1 MNIYRLYFL
10 VAACFATL
18 LFSGCQKDS
27 VVLSIEMGNFTSDN
41 KVYVDGYT
49 SYWSDGD
56 NLVIND
62 EEVSLSGNGRSVR
75 VTVSS
80 AVMYK
85 AVFPAEYVGEDMQH
99 LNIPNMQ
106 PYVTD
111 DAGHQ
116 LVKFP
121 MGAYSDNGTTLH
133 FTPMSSLLAIQISN
147 TTGHGTMIV
156 DRVNV
161 SASHAALWGEGTI
174 HNITSDTR
182 SYTIDVGYIAG
193 LNDCVVLSGENG
205 QGMNL
210 SVNQN
215 ETKTVYVSIPPIPED
230 VSNKFTVTVHAYQD
244 GEIPLSYSY
253 CLTQQNEYGG
263 NIAGGKLAYVPFA
276 MAESNETA
284 ESGDLIL
291 RYSTNNN
298 SNLQSQIASIASANG
313 VSVVGIAEDAF
324 GGYMAMFSAP
334 ITNICDKAFAQ
345 CSGLTSIEI
354 PSGVTSIGVNAFS
367 GCSNLGNVILPS
379 TVTTIGSGAF
389 SYCSSLGNV
398 AIPMGV
404 TDIASYAFNYC
415 YGLTR
420 ISLPTSVTSI
430 GDEAF
435 SCCASLDSLVIPTS
449 VISLGRNAFS
459 YSGITSVNIPSNVT
473 CISDGLFRGCSNL
486 TTVNI
491 ANGPTSIGLRAFCDC
506 SSLVNINIPAS
517 VMSIG
522 EYAFYNCNSLS
533 SVNIAVGDTCIGAC
547 AFSKCTSLTS
557 ISIPSS
563 IDSIATSAFSY
574 CTSLASIT
582 IAQGLSYIGDSA
594 FRNCTSLTSIVI
606 PSGVTTI
613 GKYAFVRNTS
623 LASVSLPSS
632 LKIISLGT
640 FKNCTG
646 LISLTIAPG
655 VITICDS
662 AFCGCSSLTNAVI
675 PSGVTSIGKSAFNN
689 CTALSSVSI
698 PSSVTT
704 IYERAF
710 LYCSNLMSVTC
721 LATTPPTLS
730 GSYQFTSNPTTHVLH
745 VPSGCTSAYSGVST
759 WKSAFKNIVDDASS
773 SSLYRN
779 QCQER

>member
-1 MNIYRLYFL
+1 MITNKFYYFL
-10 VAACFATL
+10 LSAFFATL
-18 LFSGCQKDS
+18 MFSGCQKDS
-27 VVLSIEMGNFTSDN
+27 VVLNIEMGNFSSSS

-62 EEVSLSGNGRSVR
+62 DEVCLTENGRSVR
-75 VTVSS
+75 VAVPS
-80 AVMYK
+80 AAMYK
-85 AVFPAEYVGEDMQH
+85 AIFPAEYVGEDMQH

-111 DAGHQ
+111 SAGHQ

-147 TTGHGTMIV
+147 TTGHGTMVV
-156 DRVNV
+156 DRVSV
-161 SASHAALWGEGTI
+161 SASHAALWGKGTI
-174 HNITSDTR
+174 HNFTSDNR
-182 SYTIDVGYIAG
+182 SYTIDTGYISG
-193 LNDCVVLSGENG
+193 WNDCIVLSGENG

-210 SVNQN
+210 SVGQN
-215 ETKTVYVSIPPIPED
+215 ETKTVYVSIPPIPEE
-230 VSNKFTVTVHAYQD
+230 VSNRFTVTVHAYQVGD
-244 GEIPLSYSY
+244 IPLSYSY
-253 CLTQQNEYGG
+253 SLTQQNEYGG
-263 NIAGGKLAYVPFA
+263 NISGGKLAYVPFT

-284 ESGDLIL
+284 ESGDLLL

-324 GGYMAMFSAP
+324 GGYMAMFSGP
-334 ITNICDKAFAQ
+334 ITQIEDKAFSQ
-345 CSGLTSIEI
+345 CNGLTSIDI

-367 GCSNLGNVILPS
+367 GCSNLESVNIPT

-389 SYCSSLGNV
+389 SYCSGLENMS
-398 AIPMGV
+398 IPLGV
-404 TDIASYAFNYC
+404 TEIASYAFNYC
-415 YGLTR
+415 YSLTR
-420 ISLPTSVTSI
+420 ISIPTSVTTI

-435 SCCASLDSLVIPTS
+435 SCCASLDSVVIPAS
-449 VISLGRNAFS
+449 VTNLGRSAFS
-459 YSGITSVNIPSNVT
+459 YSGITSVSVPSNVT
-473 CISDGLFRGCSNL
+473 SISDGLFRGCSNL
-486 TTVNI
+486 TTVSI
-491 ANGPTSIGLRAFCDC
+491 ASGPTSIGLRSFCDC
-506 SSLVNINIPAS
+506 SSLTSINIPAS

-522 EYAFYNCNSLS
+522 EYAFYNCSSLS

-547 AFSKCTSLTS
+547 AFSKCTCLTS

-563 IDSIATSAFSY
+563 MDSIATSAFSY
-574 CTSLASIT
+574 CTSLSSVT

-594 FRNCTSLTSIVI
+594 FRNCTSLTSINI

-623 LASVSLPSS
+623 LASISLPST
-632 LKIISLGT
+632 LKLISLGT

-646 LISLTIAPG
+646 LTNMTIASG
-655 VITICDS
+655 ISSIGDS
-662 AFCGCSSLTNAVI
+662 AFCGCSSLANAVI

-689 CTALSSVSI
+689 CTALASVSI
-698 PSSVTT
+698 PYTVTT

-710 LYCSNLMSVTC
+710 LYCGNLMSVTC

-730 GSYQFTSNPTTHVLH
+730 GSYQFTSNPSTHVLH
-745 VPSGCTSAYSGVST
+745 VPTGCISAYTGVST
-759 WKSAFKNIVDDASS
+759 WKSAFKNIIDDAGSS
-773 SSLYRN
+773 SS
-779 QCQER
+779 